1 MIGGCMSSGLMQ
13 AQASQNLS
21 AWWMAQ
27 QSQGMAGNA
36 QVPIAGFDPKLTDAT
51 ATETKKPKET
61 NMITEVAKDAKAFIK
76 EHKSAIYWTVM
87 LLIIDHFFFHGAFK
101 EKLKATMQKL
111 VGKVES
117 KVASIEP

>member
-1 MIGGCMSSGLMQ
+1 MGGSLANAFIGHIDYGQAMQQ
-13 AQASQNLS
+13 AQQNQYQLYGGGASS
-21 AWWMAQ
+21 VAYI
-27 QSQGMAGNA
+27 
-36 QVPIAGFDPKLTDAT
+36 PPTKP
-51 ATETKKPKET
+51 ETKKET